1 MKQKI
6 RIKILT
12 LIAFYIV
19 ISSLLTD
26 VFGDWWQED
35 SSEEDLLT
43 LRRIFTIILGFFIVL
58 PLGLMRDLSK
68 IGKKKL
74 KIIF

>member
-68 IGKKKL
+68 IGKKS
-74 KIIF
+74 

>member
-1 MKQKI
+1 M
-6 RIKILT
+6 
-12 LIAFYIV
+12 

-68 IGKKKL
+68 IGKKVEKN
-74 KIIF
+74 F